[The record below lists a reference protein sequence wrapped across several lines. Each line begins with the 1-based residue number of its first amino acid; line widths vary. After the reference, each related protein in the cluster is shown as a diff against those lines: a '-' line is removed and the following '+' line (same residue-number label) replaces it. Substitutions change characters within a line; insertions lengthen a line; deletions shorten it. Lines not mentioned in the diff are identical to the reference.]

1 MDPYEILGLTP
12 EADDAAVRAA
22 YLELVR
28 RYPPDHHPQRF
39 AAVSEAYQIL
49 KDEGARL
56 RHQLFNLDSGLR
68 SPIEVLQR
76 RFATPEARRPLTAEA
91 LQQFLCQR
99 AMQ

>member
-12 EADDAAVRAA
+12 EADDAAIRTA

-76 RFATPEARRPLTAEA
+76 RFAAPEARRPLTAEA
-91 LQQFLCQR
+91 LQLFLRQR

>member
-1 MDPYEILGLTP
+1 MNPYDILGLTP
-12 EADDAAVRAA
+12 GVDDAAIRSA
-22 YLELVR
+22 YLDLVR

-56 RHQLFNLDSGLR
+56 QHQLFNADPGLR
-68 SPIEVLQR
+68 SPGEALQR
-76 RFATPEARRPLTAEA
+76 RFAAFEGRKPLAEEG
-91 LQQFLCQR
+91 LQQLLRQR

>member
-56 RHQLFNLDSGLR
+56 RYQLFNADPGLR
-68 SPIEVLQR
+68 SPIEVLKR
-76 RFATPEARRPLTAEA
+76 RFAAPEARKPLTAET
-91 LQQFLCQR
+91 LQQLLRQM
-99 AMQ
+99 AML